1 MPLRARSI
9 RRATRWPQRLRS
21 LIRMGMDKSE
31 DGIPT
36 LCGTANETVS
46 GANHNRQTNS
56 YSRKLPVR
64 ELRT

>member
-1 MPLRARSI
+1 M
-9 RRATRWPQRLRS
+9 RS